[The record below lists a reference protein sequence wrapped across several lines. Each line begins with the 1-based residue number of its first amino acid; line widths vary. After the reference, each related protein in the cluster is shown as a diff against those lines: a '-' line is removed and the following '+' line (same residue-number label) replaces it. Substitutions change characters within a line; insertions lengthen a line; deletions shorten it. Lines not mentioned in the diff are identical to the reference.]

1 MTTHTTFETSR
12 LLAENGFPQP
22 EFQPGQFWHSRLT
35 KQSYVVSF
43 PEGRHGRD
51 YVTMFCLGGV
61 EWAEF
66 ILPQLGRLVFTPTV
80 SDIFNWMKSICQEKK
95 DPRIYHE
102 WKGIFMNALESDI
115 ENTVE
120 AVALAAIS
128 FIGDK

>member
-12 LLAENGFPQP
+12 LLAENGFPKP
-22 EFQPGQFWHSRLT
+22 EFQFGQAWYT
-35 KQSYVVSF
+35 KDVFV
-43 PEGRHGRD
+43 R
-51 YVTMFCLGGV
+51 FCLYVGKGTKSPARCFV
-61 EWAEF
+61 ERQTGSK
-66 ILPQLGRLVFTPTV
+66 LLVFKIDDAIFAPTA

-102 WKGIFMNALESDI
+102 RKGIFMNALESDP
-115 ENTVE
+115 ENTAE